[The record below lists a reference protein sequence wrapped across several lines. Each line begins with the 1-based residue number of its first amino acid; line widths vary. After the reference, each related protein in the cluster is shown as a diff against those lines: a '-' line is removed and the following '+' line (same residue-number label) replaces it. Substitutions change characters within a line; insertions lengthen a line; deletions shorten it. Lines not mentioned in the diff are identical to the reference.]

1 MGEVGQAVCTRMA
14 TRTPTQAGTQG
25 SHPEVSLALLLLGQY
40 GHRGST
46 LRRPMSGDERYW
58 RPVPLLE
65 AVVQQTP
72 TECVGQV
79 SGSGIA
85 TAETASQHPLSSQV
99 GDDSTQTMATQAR
112 SHDRG
117 VRNG

>member
-1 MGEVGQAVCTRMA
+1 MGEVGQAVCPRMA
-14 TRTPTQAGTQG
+14 TRPPTQAGAQG
-25 SHPEVSLALLLLGQY
+25 THPEVSLALLLLGQY
-40 GHRGST
+40 GHRRPT

-79 SGSGIA
+79 SGSGTSA
-85 TAETASQHPLSSQV
+85 TETANQHPLSSQV

-112 SHDRG
+112 CDG
-117 VRNG
+117 